1 VRCQANKLS
10 KQTRISKG
18 LVLGAGAVAVRW
30 WCGAKQRLGA
40 VRWWVL
46 CWCKVRAYL
55 KARFRCLVP
64 VLGGG
69 AKRISK
75 ARVRVYPSK
84 GLVWF
89 GAVLSAIVGCKVK
102 VLG

>member
-1 VRCQANKLS
+1 MLC
-10 KQTRISKG
+10 G
-18 LVLGAGAVAVRW
+18 GGCGAGAR
-30 WCGAKQRLGA
+30 
-40 VRWWVL
+40 
-46 CWCKVRAYL
+46 VRAYL